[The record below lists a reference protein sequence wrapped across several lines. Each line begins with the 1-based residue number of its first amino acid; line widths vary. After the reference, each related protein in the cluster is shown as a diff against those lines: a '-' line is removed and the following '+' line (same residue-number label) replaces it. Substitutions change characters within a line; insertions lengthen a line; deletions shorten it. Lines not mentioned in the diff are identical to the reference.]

1 MTSPPR
7 AVRTP
12 SKVGYWRLA
21 AAQAARRRAAA
32 LAARGPEG
40 HRLPRALAT
49 LTAGLEALRGGRGT
63 RAGGGAPQAGVPVRS
78 PRALLRALQ
87 AIREVMVIEP
97 GPPAGGRACAVS
109 WRSCRQIEPLT
120 RRFSLLPNP
129 S

>member
-1 MTSPPR
+1 VTSPPR

-63 RAGGGAPQAGVPVRS
+63 RAGGGAAGRGAGPQPARPAGHSRGHGD
-78 PRALLRALQ
+78 RA
-87 AIREVMVIEP
+87 
-97 GPPAGGRACAVS
+97 GSPAGGRACTVS